1 MKDIFVANGIYQDLT
16 DLDYINFI
24 SNNETQRAIITG
36 EGVNYEALIDSI
48 PINKIPNYAF
58 HNQGG
63 LQFEN
68 KASLWGLGEPSHSN
82 GSAYGDLD
90 NDGDLDLVVNNVNS
104 RPFIYM
110 NKANSQKSEHRY
122 LKVILRGEGI
132 NKYGVGAKI
141 IAIANDQ
148 QFYIEQMPVRGFQST
163 MDPRPNFGLGTIKK
177 LDKLTVRWPGGKVS
191 ELQNVATNQTIEIDE
206 SEAVMPTSDG
216 KPEPLKT
223 RIFESASSDIIK
235 YNHVENNFV
244 DFDRDKLTY
253 HMLSN
258 QGPRIAVGDVNS
270 DDKVDLYICG
280 AKGAAGSLYI
290 QQNDGRFSLKNQQSF
305 EDDSNSENIDAAFFD
320 ADSDGDADLFVSNG
334 GNEFGANSQD
344 LRNRL
349 YLNDG
354 QGNFSVSEQQL
365 FKNQKYSSSC
375 VETADF
381 DQDGDTDLFVGTRLR
396 PFLYGVPVSGFIYQ
410 NDGKGNFQDVTRA
423 LAPEL
428 LQLGLITSAKWIDT
442 DGDSDLDLVVTGEW
456 MAIEVFNNENGK
468 FVRNSN
474 SGLNQSR
481 GWWNVIEYADLDN
494 DGDQDLILGN
504 HGTNSIFSAS
514 KDAPLAMYVND
525 FDQNGSAEQIY
536 AKYQN
541 GKFMPF
547 VLKHDLV
554 AQMPVLKKKYLK
566 FRNYIG
572 QGIEDIFTQNQ
583 LENSIVLTANELRS
597 SIAWNRGNGTYDIKA
612 LPVKAQ
618 FSPIYAILVKDFNK
632 DGNLDIL
639 LGGNFHRSKPEAG
652 KYDANYGQLY
662 LGTGDQ
668 QFEALESSESGIFVK
683 GEIRDLKEIPTS
695 NGQYVLGARNNDELA
710 IFKIR

>member
-1 MKDIFVANGIYQDLT
+1 M
-16 DLDYINFI
+16 
-24 SNNETQRAIITG
+24 
-36 EGVNYEALIDSI
+36 
-48 PINKIPNYAF
+48 
-58 HNQGG
+58 
-63 LQFEN
+63 
-68 KASLWGLGEPSHSN
+68 
-82 GSAYGDLD
+82 
-90 NDGDLDLVVNNVNS
+90 
-104 RPFIYM
+104 
-110 NKANSQKSEHRY
+110 
-122 LKVILRGEGI
+122 
-132 NKYGVGAKI
+132 
-141 IAIANDQ
+141 
-148 QFYIEQMPVRGFQST
+148 
-163 MDPRPNFGLGTIKK
+163 
-177 LDKLTVRWPGGKVS
+177 
-191 ELQNVATNQTIEIDE
+191 
-206 SEAVMPTSDG
+206 
-216 KPEPLKT
+216 
-223 RIFESASSDIIK
+223 
-235 YNHVENNFV
+235 
-244 DFDRDKLTY
+244 
-253 HMLSN
+253 
-258 QGPRIAVGDVNS
+258 
-270 DDKVDLYICG
+270 
-280 AKGAAGSLYI
+280 
-290 QQNDGRFSLKNQQSF
+290 
-305 EDDSNSENIDAAFFD
+305 
-320 ADSDGDADLFVSNG
+320 
-334 GNEFGANSQD
+334 
-344 LRNRL
+344 
-349 YLNDG
+349 
-354 QGNFSVSEQQL
+354 